1 MDGGAL
7 SEASAQGGFQVGRT
21 VMLLQKVPDGFFG
34 QLLEGDHAVAGKQ
47 INGLPRFIVELDPLS
62 GHQPPPVEPEEMAPR
77 PAWRQCHASID
88 EKFRSLVRASDRSK
102 RSYSV
107 AM

>member
-1 MDGGAL
+1 MFSEPAHRWGAL

-21 VMLLQKVPDGFFG
+21 VMLLQKVPEGFFG

-62 GHQPPPVEPEEMAPR
+62 GHQRAT
-77 PAWRQCHASID
+77 C
-88 EKFRSLVRASDRSK
+88 RS
-102 RSYSV
+102 
-107 AM
+107 